1 MCHFLKDSEKDYFKF
16 EKEKEKSQELS
27 MCQSNF
33 LVFMRMVLIHTIKD
47 DLKRPS
53 VTTLKIIFN

>member
-1 MCHFLKDSEKDYFKF
+1 MCHFLKDGEKSYFNF

-27 MCQSNF
+27 MSQSKF
-33 LVFMRMVLIHTIKD
+33 VVFMRMVLIHTKD

-53 VTTLKIIFN
+53 VTTLKIIVN